1 MPMRE
6 KLPSLASTRRREVN
20 RVALLFMLP
29 AFFFIAVFIAYP
41 IADSMYLS
49 LFKWDGFATVAP
61 SYIGFSNWRKLLTDT
76 VFWHAALNNLKIVG
90 LSIAI
95 QLPVGIGLGYLLDST
110 GRKLNILKVM
120 WFIPYLLSSV
130 AIGLLFRYA
139 YDPYFGIVKYI
150 APLFGKTTIDLL
162 GDPGRALYAVIA
174 VICWQFTPFYMV
186 YFLAGLSSMDTDI
199 YEAALIDGATRGQ
212 FFFKIVLPI
221 LSPTIRNACILSL
234 VGSLKY
240 FDLIYV
246 MTGGGPN
253 LSINGVTTGATE
265 LMATYMYKNAFTT
278 NEMGYGSAIAMGMF
292 LIVTSVSAI
301 TMRMMSGKE
310 RA

>member
-1 MPMRE
+1 MRANP
-6 KLPSLASTRRREVN
+6 PSLANTRRREIN
-20 RVALLFMLP
+20 RVAILFLTP

-49 LFKWDGFATVAP
+49 LFKWNGFATVVP
-61 SYIGFSNWRKLLTDT
+61 TFIGAQNWNALIRDT
-76 VFWHAALNNLKIVG
+76 VFWRAAVNNLKIVA
-90 LSIAI
+90 LSILI
-95 QLPVGIGLGYLLDST
+95 QLPIGIGLGYLLDSA
-110 GRKLNILKVM
+110 GRKLNLFKIF

-139 YDPYFGIVKYI
+139 YDPYFGIVKYL
-150 APLFGKTTIDLL
+150 APFFGMTTIDLL
-162 GDPGRALYAVIA
+162 GDPSRALYAVIA

-212 FFFKIVLPI
+212 YFYKIVLPI
-221 LSPTIRNACILSL
+221 LSPTIRNACVLSL

-253 LSINGVTTGATE
+253 ASVGGTMSGATE
-265 LMATYMYKNAFTT
+265 LMATYMYKNAFSM
-278 NEMGYGSAIAMGMF
+278 NEMGYGSTVAVGMF

-301 TMRMMSGKE
+301 TMRVMTGRE
-310 RA
+310 RSA

>member
-1 MPMRE
+1 MRD
-6 KLPSLASTRRREVN
+6 KASTLATTRRREIN
-20 RVALLFMLP
+20 RVAILFMLP
-29 AFFFIAVFIAYP
+29 AFFFIAMFIAYP
-41 IADSMYLS
+41 IIDSMRLS
-49 LFKWDGFATVAP
+49 LFKWDGFAGVEPTFV
-61 SYIGFSNWRKLLTDT
+61 GLDNWSKLLRDMT
-76 VFWHAALNNLKIVG
+76 FWRAAVNNLKIVL

-95 QLPVGIGLGYLLDST
+95 QLPIGIALGYLLDST
-110 GRKLNILKVM
+110 GRKLNVLKIM
-120 WFIPYLLSSV
+120 WFVPYLLSSV

-150 APLFGKTTIDLL
+150 APLFG
-162 GDPGRALYAVIA
+162 VIA

-212 FFFKIVLPI
+212 YFFKIVLPI
-221 LSPTIRNACILSL
+221 LAPTIRNACILSL

-253 LSINGVTTGATE
+253 VSIGGVTTGATE

-278 NEMGYGSAIAMGMF
+278 NQMGYGSAVAMGMF
-292 LIVTSVSAI
+292 LIVTFVSAL
-301 TMRMMSGKE
+301 TLRLMSRKE
-310 RA
+310 RVA

>member
-1 MPMRE
+1 MRA
-6 KLPSLASTRRREVN
+6 KAPSLAATRRREIN
-20 RVALLFMLP
+20 RVAFLFLLP
-29 AFFFIAVFIAYP
+29 AFFFIVVFIAYP

-49 LFKWDGFATVAP
+49 LFEWNGFASVTP
-61 SYIGFSNWRKLLTDT
+61 SFIGFLNWNKLAGDV
-76 VFWHAALNNLKIVG
+76 VFWRAAINNLKIVA

-95 QLPVGIGLGYLLDST
+95 QLPIGIALGYLLDSA
-110 GRKLNILKVM
+110 GRRLNILKIL

-139 YDPYFGIVKYI
+139 YDPYFGIVKYL
-150 APLFGKTTIDLL
+150 AQVFGMTTIDLL
-162 GDPGRALYAVIA
+162 GDPVRALYAVIA

-186 YFLAGLSSMDTDI
+186 YFLAGLSGMDTDI

-212 FFFKIVLPI
+212 YFFKIVVPI

-240 FDLIYV
+240 FDLVYV

-253 LSINGVTTGATE
+253 VSVGGTMSGATE
-265 LMATYMYKNAFTT
+265 LMATYMYKNAFTM
-278 NEMGYGSAIAMGMF
+278 NEMGYGSTIAMGMF
-292 LIVTSVSAI
+292 LIVTSVSAV
-301 TMRMMSGKE
+301 TMRMMSGRE
-310 RA
+310 RSA

>member
-1 MPMRE
+1 MRE
-6 KLPSLASTRRREVN
+6 KALTLATARRREIN
-20 RVALLFMLP
+20 RVAILFMLP

-41 IADSMYLS
+41 IIDSMRLS
-49 LFKWDGFATVAP
+49 LFKWDGFAGVEPAFV
-61 SYIGFSNWRKLLTDT
+61 GFDNWAKLLRDMT
-76 VFWHAALNNLKIVG
+76 FWRAAVNNLKIVA

-95 QLPVGIGLGYLLDST
+95 QLPVGIALGYLLDST
-110 GRKLNILKVM
+110 GRRLNVLKVL
-120 WFIPYLLSSV
+120 WFVPYLLSSV

-139 YDPYFGIVKYI
+139 YDPYFGIVKFI

-186 YFLAGLSSMDTDI
+186 YFLAGLSSMDADI
-199 YEAALIDGATRGQ
+199 YEAALIDGATRAQ
-212 FFFKIVLPI
+212 YFFRIVLPI
-221 LSPTIRNACILSL
+221 LAPTIRNACILSL

-253 LSINGVTTGATE
+253 VSIGGVTTGATE
-265 LMATYMYKNAFTT
+265 LMATYMYKNAFTM
-278 NEMGYGSAIAMGMF
+278 NQMGYGSAVAMGMF
-292 LIVTSVSAI
+292 LIVTFVSAL
-301 TMRMMSGKE
+301 TLRLMSRKE
-310 RA
+310 RVA

>member
-1 MPMRE
+1 MRG
-6 KLPSLASTRRREVN
+6 KLPSLAAARSREVN
-20 RVALLFMLP
+20 RVAILFMLP

-61 SYIGFSNWRKLLTDT
+61 SYIGFSNWRRLLSDT

-95 QLPVGIGLGYLLDST
+95 QLPIGIGLGYLLDST
-110 GRKLNILKVM
+110 GRKLNVLKVL

-139 YDPYFGIVKYI
+139 YDPYFGIVKYV
-150 APLFGKTTIDLL
+150 APLFGKATIDLL

-199 YEAALIDGATRGQ
+199 YEASLIDGATRGQ
-212 FFFKIVLPI
+212 YFFKIVLPI

-253 LSINGVTTGATE
+253 LCVNGVTTGATE
-265 LMATYMYKNAFTT
+265 LMATYMYKNAFTM

-292 LIVTSVSAI
+292 LIVTSVSAFS
-301 TMRMMSGKE
+301 MRVMTGKE

>member
-1 MPMRE
+1 MRE
-6 KLPSLASTRRREVN
+6 KAASLAATRRREVN
-20 RVALLFMLP
+20 RVAILFMLP

-41 IADSMYLS
+41 IAESMYLS
-49 LFKWDGFATVAP
+49 LFKWDGFATVTPAF
-61 SYIGFSNWRKLLTDT
+61 IGFDNWRTLAGDT
-76 VFWHAALNNLKIVG
+76 VFWHAALNNLKIVA

-95 QLPVGIGLGYLLDST
+95 QLPIGIGLGYLLDAA
-110 GRKLNILKVM
+110 GRRLNVLKVL

-139 YDPYFGIVKYI
+139 YDPYFGIVKFI

-162 GDPGRALYAVIA
+162 GDPGRSLYAVIA

-186 YFLAGLSSMDTDI
+186 YFLAGLSGMDTDI
-199 YEAALIDGATRGQ
+199 YEASLIDGATRSQ
-212 FFFKIVLPI
+212 YFFKIVLPI

-253 LSINGVTTGATE
+253 MSLGGVTTGSTE

-278 NEMGYGSAIAMGMF
+278 NQMGYGSAIAMGMF
-292 LIVTSVSAI
+292 LIVTGVSAL
-301 TMRMMSGKE
+301 TLRMMSGKE

>member
-1 MPMRE
+1 MRE
-6 KLPSLASTRRREVN
+6 KASTLATARRREIN
-20 RVALLFMLP
+20 RVAILFMLP

-41 IADSMYLS
+41 IIDSMRLS
-49 LFKWDGFATVAP
+49 LFKWDGFAGVEPTFV
-61 SYIGFSNWRKLLTDT
+61 GLDNWSKLLRDMT
-76 VFWHAALNNLKIVG
+76 FWRAAVNNLKIVV

-95 QLPVGIGLGYLLDST
+95 QLPIGIALGYLLDST
-110 GRKLNILKVM
+110 GRKLNLLKVL
-120 WFIPYLLSSV
+120 WFVPYLLSSV

-150 APLFGKTTIDLL
+150 APLFGMTTIDLL

-212 FFFKIVLPI
+212 YFFKIVLPI
-221 LSPTIRNACILSL
+221 LAPTIRNACILSL

-246 MTGGGPN
+246 MTSGGPN
-253 LSINGVTTGATE
+253 VSIGGVTTGATE

-278 NEMGYGSAIAMGMF
+278 NQMGYGSAVAMGMF
-292 LIVTSVSAI
+292 LIVTFVSAL
-301 TMRMMSGKE
+301 TLRLMGRKE
-310 RA
+310 RVA